1 MSKKLIASLT
11 LAVLLVGCG
20 TTKTTTNQVPVASTE
35 TTTNQAPVES
45 AEANQ
50 EAVSLYPLTMEVYDS
65 EGNVQVQTF
74 EEAPKAVITNNQSS
88 LELLLELGLE
98 DSIIGTIALD
108 NEMPEHLQAA
118 FEKVQVITESKTE
131 PAKEVIAGMNPDLV
145 IGRTATFTDD
155 RYGTVT
161 GLNEMGI
168 NVYTQLASRMKVE
181 QSLDNIIQDVRNVG
195 QIFDIEEKANTFADS
210 LQQRL
215 DAVKEKTSTLNNE
228 PLKVMI
234 MTALNE
240 GTYTVFGANSSLQNE
255 MLAIVGGE
263 NVNEK
268 GGQQS
273 LENLLE
279 LNPDVII
286 YTYNNKNAE
295 TDSIAVENLLNNET
309 LQDVTAIKENK
320 IVEVS
325 YTELMGYGYRSVDC
339 IETLASAL
347 YPELFN

>member
-20 TTKTTTNQVPVASTE
+20 NSQQAVSTDTTTQTVETTE
-35 TTTNQAPVES
+35 TAGVTE
-45 AEANQ
+45 E
-50 EAVSLYPLTMEVYDS
+50 ESLYPLTMEVYDS
-65 EGNVQVQTF
+65 EGNIQVQTF
-74 EEAPKAVITNNQSS
+74 QEAPKAVITNNQSS

-98 DSIIGTIALD
+98 ESIIGTIALD
-108 NEMPEHLQAA
+108 NPMPEHLQAA

-145 IGRTATFTDD
+145 IGRTATFTED

-161 GLNEMGI
+161 GLNDMGI

-181 QSLDNIIQDVRNVG
+181 QSLDSILQDVRNVG
-195 QIFDIEEKANTFADS
+195 QIFNIEEKANEFADS

-215 DAVKEKTSTLNNE
+215 DTVKEKTSTLNQE

-234 MTALNE
+234 MTAYKD

-255 MLAIVGGE
+255 MLEIVGGV
-263 NVNEK
+263 NINEK

-286 YTYNNKNAE
+286 YTFNNKNAE
-295 TDSIAVENLLNNET
+295 TDAVAVESLLTNET

-320 IVEVS
+320 IIEVS
-325 YTELMGYGYRSVDC
+325 YTELMGYGHRSVDC
-339 IETLASAL
+339 IETLASGL
-347 YPELFN
+347 YPELFS